1 MFEEVQM
8 DNLQKFFIEKA
19 SVFDIKMFCEMNN
32 YSLVIFDTQNYRF
45 EQNSPGERRAYVD
58 KA

>member
-1 MFEEVQM
+1 M
-8 DNLQKFFIEKA
+8 DSLQKFFIEKA
-19 SVFDIKMFCEMNN
+19 SVFDIKMFCETNN

>member
-1 MFEEVQM
+1 M
-8 DNLQKFFIEKA
+8 DSLQKFFIEKA

-32 YSLVIFDTQNYRF
+32 YSLVIFDTQNYRL